1 MSESESKK
9 ERKER
14 KEERRPSCD
23 MCGNVGYVVD
33 IAVLGPMRF
42 RPLRKTHGGHARS
55 MTSSAVLLF
64 RGIKNEKTN
73 SLWVSGEVWG
83 FRGR

>member
-14 KEERRPSCD
+14 KKTFLY
-23 MCGNVGYVVD
+23 MCGNTGYVVD

-42 RPLRKTHGGHARS
+42 RPLRKTHGGFARS
-55 MTSSAVLLF
+55 MTSSAVSLF
-64 RGIKNEKTN
+64 RGIKNEKMN
-73 SLWVSGEVWG
+73 SLWVSGEVRG